1 VANPSAA
8 EQLKHLRAGVLAA
21 LALLSLGLPGAATC
35 AAEEQFPQPVE
46 LQPDINFWVRVY
58 TAISTSEGFIHDQ
71 RNLAVVYETL
81 LFDPG
86 ASPQQRQ
93 ARVDATRERYQA
105 ILRYLATGAPA
116 RDAADQQ
123 VRDLWPAELDPARL
137 RQAADEVRFQLGQ
150 SDRFRAG
157 LIRATALEKHIVATL
172 AAEGLPAELAALPH
186 VESSFDPDAYS
197 KVGAAGLWQFMRST
211 GRRFMRI
218 DSAVDERLDPYRATE
233 AAAQLLAYNYRVLGT
248 WPLALTA
255 YNHGAEGTRRARDR
269 LGTSDIARIVREYN
283 SPLFGFASRNFYVS
297 FLAASNVA
305 REPARYFGALPQQPA
320 TDFYEVALRTAAN
333 LDSLQRVVKVSRA
346 ELQALN
352 PALRPD
358 VWSGKR
364 AVPVGYRLRLP
375 AGSGSWDAE
384 SLTAALG
391 RAPARVAVVAT
402 TPAVAVAQAAV
413 DAVTLRSAAPTGSAA
428 PADAAGLGSAALEV
442 DAIDLSVA
450 EDNTIRVA
458 AGETLGHFADW
469 AGASAAQLRALNALG
484 PRSALATGHRFRL
497 SLDSAGRVS
506 FERRRRSFH
515 QRLQAEYFAAHRITG
530 SLQYQARAGD
540 SLWSVA
546 RAHGGLPEWLVQQY
560 NPDVDFAN
568 LKAGMRIVL
577 PQVEPRTD
585 V

>member
-1 VANPSAA
+1 
-8 EQLKHLRAGVLAA
+8 
-21 LALLSLGLPGAATC
+21 LALLSLGLPGGAPR
-35 AAEEQFPQPVE
+35 AAEDQFPQPAE
-46 LQPDINFWVRVY
+46 LQPDIDFWVRVY

-71 RNLAVVYETL
+71 RRLAVVYETL
-81 LFDPG
+81 QFDAG

-116 RDAADQQ
+116 RDAADQR
-123 VRDLWPAELDPARL
+123 VRDLWPAELDAARF

-157 LIRATALEKHIVATL
+157 LIRASALEKHIVDTL

-305 REPARYFGALPQQPA
+305 REPARYFGVLPPQPA
-320 TDFYEVALRTAAN
+320 TEFYEVPLRTAAN
-333 LDSLQRVVKVSRA
+333 IDSLQRTVKVARA
-346 ELQALN
+346 DLQALN

-375 AGSGSWDAE
+375 AGSGSWNAE

-402 TPAVAVAQAAV
+402 TPEVAVAQAAV
-413 DAVTLRSAAPTGSAA
+413 DAVTLQSTGLSGGAGA
-428 PADAAGLGSAALEV
+428 TDAAGLGSAALEV

-469 AGASAAQLRALNALG
+469 AAASAAKLRALNAMG
-484 PRSALATGHRFRL
+484 PRSALAIGRRFRL
-497 SLDSAGRVS
+497 DLDSAGRAS
-506 FERRRRSFH
+506 FERRRRAFH

-546 RAHGGLPEWLVQQY
+546 RAHGGLPEWLLQQY